1 MKVLTSSNTSSVQRM
16 SCFAGRY
23 NVLNSELAIHAER
36 PITTRSGHIG
46 WLRKMVALLLDL
58 ENLMHTSFVIE
69 AYRTVERA
77 HGQPPTKCFAFG
89 SHLHVGHTEDV
100 AKRLGIEV
108 VTTRYGVKNAAD
120 YELVRVAGT
129 LWPHLSNT
137 IVVGSGDRGFEVVS
151 EPEG

>member
-1 MKVLTSSNTSSVQRM
+1 
-16 SCFAGRY
+16 
-23 NVLNSELAIHAER
+23 
-36 PITTRSGHIG
+36 
-46 WLRKMVALLLDL
+46 MVALLLDL

-129 LWPHLSNT
+129 LWPHLATQSSWDLG
-137 IVVGSGDRGFEVVS
+137 IAGF
-151 EPEG
+151 